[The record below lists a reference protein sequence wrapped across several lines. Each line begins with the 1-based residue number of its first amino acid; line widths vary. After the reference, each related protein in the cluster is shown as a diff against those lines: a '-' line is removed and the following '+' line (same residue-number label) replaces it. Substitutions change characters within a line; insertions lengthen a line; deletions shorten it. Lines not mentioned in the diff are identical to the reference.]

1 MIGKITHGGLHD
13 KGENAAY
20 GSEET
25 HLSQGE
31 GKRGRESGKQ
41 RADKRIVKISGE
53 VDKEEKENHLDIDVF

>member
-1 MIGKITHGGLHD
+1 MIGKVTHRGLHD

-31 GKRGRESGKQ
+31 RKRGREGGKQ
-41 RADKRIVKISGE
+41 RADKRIIKISGE
-53 VDKEEKENHLDIDVF
+53 VN